1 MMNCLPDI
9 YTEQDGIAA
18 LEGIFSRYCDELID
32 RVVTVHFHW
41 SASYPYRRDYVEKR
55 PGDDIIS
62 YISEA
67 FGHISRI
74 DQHMPF
80 SDPRCNRLLEIL
92 RPEYVTHEMPGS
104 KAGMLEDFRQQRSL
118 LP

>member
-1 MMNCLPDI
+1 MPFRRLFPLSLLLPVLLPLLFSCEEAERSSAPPIKDR
-9 YTEQDGIAA
+9 DSIAV
-18 LEGIFSRYCDELID
+18 LKTS
-32 RVVTVHFHW
+32 
-41 SASYPYRRDYVEKR
+41 
-55 PGDDIIS
+55 DIIS